1 MPLIK
6 NNSADRMM
14 KHALVLD
21 LGDLNRQADRIL
33 DEARAEAGR
42 IVAEAQEKA
51 QKLVD
56 GADERGHQQGL
67 DRGLSEG
74 RRRGEEEGRQET
86 LDEYRDKLQALT
98 DAWTAA
104 LQRWE
109 EERGAMLRAAREDV
123 LAFAFAMGRKITGR
137 LIELDPTVVQDQ
149 LAETLS
155 LLSGP
160 SAVTVV
166 LNPQDRPLAEEV
178 LPTLLAQVARCEH
191 AEVAED
197 DSITPGGCVIR
208 TADGVIDA
216 TIEKQIDRIAE
227 ALLPDRP
234 GPREPGQG
242 EEIDS

>member
-42 IVAEAQEKA
+42 IVAEAQEEA
-51 QKLVD
+51 RRLVE
-56 GADERGHQQGL
+56 GADERGYEQGL
-67 DRGLSEG
+67 DRGLGEG
-74 RRRGEEEGRQET
+74 RRRGEEEGRQTT
-86 LDEYRDKLQALT
+86 LDEYRDKLKALA
-98 DAWTAA
+98 DSWTAA

-109 EERGAMLRAAREDV
+109 EDREAMLRAAREDV

-137 LIELDPTVVQDQ
+137 LVELDATLVQDQ

-166 LNPQDRPLAEEV
+166 LNPRDRPLAEEV
-178 LPTLLAQVARCEH
+178 LPNLLAQLARCEH
-191 AEVAED
+191 AEIAED
-197 DSITPGGCVIR
+197 DSITSGGCVIR

-227 ALLPDRP
+227 ALLPDRSRRQDP
-234 GPREPGQG
+234 GPGAET
-242 EEIDS
+242 DS